1 MACKRSTVRSRLA
14 PPILPPRVHTFACSE
29 SNAVNAESDALEVDF
44 RGHWINQ
51 NGSTLSIVDQSGGSI
66 CGRFVS
72 KKGRA
77 AQGVEYPVIG
87 CVNGEL
93 ATFLVNFVSSAANL
107 HSITSF
113 SGRHTRGADGR
124 ERLHTVWILA
134 RQFEDDACTKPT
146 QVWNSFVTNSDVF
159 EKSAEV
165 D

>member
-1 MACKRSTVRSRLA
+1 
-14 PPILPPRVHTFACSE
+14 
-29 SNAVNAESDALEVDF
+29 VNAQPDVFEVDF
-44 RGHWINQ
+44 RGRWINQ
-51 NGSTLSIVDQSGGSI
+51 NGSTLSIVDQDRGSI
-66 CGRFVS
+66 RGCFIS

-93 ATFLVNFVSSAANL
+93 ATFSVNFVSSAANL

-113 SGRHTRGADGR
+113 SGRHARGADGR

-134 RQFEDDACTKPT
+134 RQFEDDARTKPT

-159 EKSAEV
+159 EKSAELE
-165 D
+165 